1 MRKAIALLAAL
12 VALPS
17 FGAVDTTT
25 ISGKVLTPSGD
36 PATAGKVTC
45 ELSQAA
51 SASDGSGVQRVAT
64 RVSATIGATGAVS
77 IAIAPNDTLT
87 PAGTYYTCKFTVTTP
102 ASASWVEKWS
112 VASAPDPVDLGSVSR
127 LDVAPGTTTGVYV
140 VALATCSGACPN
152 GGVCIDKDDAS
163 TFYCY
168 AGSWTR
174 QDMPPCSPDPPT
186 GPCTDGR
193 LCQATATGFAI
204 YGCYA
209 SAWAAVTGGGG
220 ATVAVD
226 GVGGH
231 QLGLGRRRGH
241 RLRGRRGRADHRDG
255 AGEQGRPV
263 DGHDG
268 GLRRRRCHER
278 RAGQG
283 RDGGATLGL
292 LTTCGSTQILK
303 WNGSA
308 WACAADDT
316 SAGGTVSITPTPAAN
331 QVGIWSS
338 ASAMKGAAQL
348 TLGRDEQ
355 QAGGREPDHRERR
368 STDGPLA
375 DGTNCSAGNYPLGV
389 GHARAASSPA
399 PPTTTARTLT
409 PRCLTRSRSAAR
421 ARWRGRR

>member
-226 GVGGH
+226 GDGRY

-241 RLRGRRGRADHRDG
+241 RLCGHRGRADHRDG

-283 RDGGATLGL
+283 RDGGRDARPDDDLRLDADPKVERVGLGL
-292 LTTCGSTQILK
+292 
-303 WNGSA
+303 
-308 WACAADDT
+308 
-316 SAGGTVSITPTPAAN
+316 
-331 QVGIWSS
+331 
-338 ASAMKGAAQL
+338 
-348 TLGRDEQ
+348 
-355 QAGGREPDHRERR
+355 
-368 STDGPLA
+368 
-375 DGTNCSAGNYPLGV
+375 
-389 GHARAASSPA
+389 
-399 PPTTTARTLT
+399 
-409 PRCLTRSRSAAR
+409 
-421 ARWRGRR
+421 RGRRHGGRRDGLDHPDSRRESGRHLVTAPREQGAATADLPGRAHEQRA